1 MRHVARNVFVI
12 GMGPGGFGHL
22 TLDAVEAMNSVDVFL
37 VADSATD
44 QADLVWL
51 RSELLRRHVRRQHRV
66 ITVLDR
72 PDGGAV
78 DDLDQATLE
87 TYSAIISG
95 LDDDACVGFLSWGD
109 PALYD
114 SILRIVDALS
124 SRLPLRVTVIP
135 GVSAPQ
141 VLAAAHR
148 IPLNRT
154 DGSVSFV
161 SGPRLLKDF
170 DPALGDVVVLN
181 DTELACRG
189 LVAEFPEIEVFW
201 GAYLGTPDQ
210 VLANGPLC
218 QVIDDLL
225 RLREQLV
232 AHHGWIQD
240 TYLLR
245 VQS

>member
-1 MRHVARNVFVI
+1 MFVLRDKFKGKFLYHLNVLYQSGVLKVPISFYKIFGYPTGVGALIVRREVLAR
-12 GMGPGGFGHL
+12 
-22 TLDAVEAMNSVDVFL
+22 
-37 VADSATD
+37 
-44 QADLVWL
+44 
-51 RSELLRRHVRRQHRV
+51 LRR
-66 ITVLDR
+66 
-72 PDGGAV
+72 
-78 DDLDQATLE
+78 
-87 TYSAIISG
+87 SG
-95 LDDDACVGFLSWGD
+95 
-109 PALYD
+109 
-114 SILRIVDALS
+114 R

-210 VLANGPLC
+210 VLANGPLG